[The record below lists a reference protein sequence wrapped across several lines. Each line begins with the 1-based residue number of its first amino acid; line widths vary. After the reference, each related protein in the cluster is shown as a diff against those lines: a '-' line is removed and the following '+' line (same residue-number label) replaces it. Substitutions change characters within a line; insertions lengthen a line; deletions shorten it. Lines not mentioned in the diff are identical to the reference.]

1 MSDTSAFLAG
11 CATTGVA
18 VLVLLVARI
27 GLDDAPPQIES
38 IVPGQ
43 ETPVPLPPPPPNS
56 SSFNG
61 QADSNLRRELERQ
74 QDVSE
79 QLKQQVDEHR
89 ATIRTLEDR
98 LERQREDTNAIA
110 ADLRETQRTVNDL
123 ANQPPSPVP
132 PARGEDSPATLLWI
146 GSAVVVVVLGGG
158 GLLLLLAVNLLSQS
172 PRRRRRPHLIY
183 PQPPSPPHYP
193 YYGPEVLP
201 PSLPSRPMVY
211 ETYDYD
217 D

>member
-27 GLDDAPPQIES
+27 GLDDTPPQIES

-43 ETPVPLPPPPPNS
+43 ESPVPLPPPPLTPPTPS
-56 SSFNG
+56 G
-61 QADSNLRRELERQ
+61 EQADSNLRRELERQ

-79 QLKQQVDEHR
+79 QLKQQIDEHR

-110 ADLRETQRTVNDL
+110 ADLRDTQRTVNDL
-123 ANQPPSPVP
+123 ANQPPLPP
-132 PARGEDSPATLLWI
+132 PARGTDSPTTLLWV
-146 GSAVVVVVLGGG
+146 GSAVVVIVLGGG
-158 GLLLLLAVNLLSQS
+158 GLLLLLVVNLLNQS

-183 PQPPSPPHYP
+183 PQPPTPPSYP
-193 YYGPEVLP
+193 YYGPEILP
-201 PSLPSRPMVY
+201 PSLSSRPVVY
-211 ETYDYD
+211 DTYDYED
-217 D
+217 